1 MEPQSSPTGFCG
13 NENLE
18 IPYQSLKERHEG
30 KGPDLAIRP
39 EDFVAHP
46 SFYDVTIPYF
56 IGEGPGE
63 DVALAWINLC

>member
-30 KGPDLAIRP
+30 KGPDPI
-39 EDFVAHP
+39 E
-46 SFYDVTIPYF
+46 
-56 IGEGPGE
+56 
-63 DVALAWINLC
+63 ALRSASSVEETLKPIHSADATDSTDKC